1 MKKPKVKRKAP
12 LRNKPCTC
20 DYNKKI
26 AGMFDECLRSIIHDE
41 GSSEEYYTALCHS
54 EEFGSMANAANDPD
68 CDASYVLADS
78 FRFGW
83 EAGKRSAELSN
94 LEKMVGY

>member
-1 MKKPKVKRKAP
+1 MKKTKPKVKPRT
-12 LRNKPCTC
+12 RPCTC
-20 DYNKKI
+20 EYNKKI
-26 AGMFDECLRSIIHDE
+26 AGMFDECLRSTIHNE
-41 GSSEEYYTALCHS
+41 ASSEEYYTALCHS

-68 CDASYVLADS
+68 CDASYVLSDAV
-78 FRFGW
+78 RFGW